1 MNYTPL
7 LPVAAL
13 VAATCALAT
22 PAIAQ
27 ALTSQDIGS
36 VGLTGS
42 SSLASGTWTLSGS
55 GADIWGTADSFRFSH
70 IGASGD
76 LDLKVRVA
84 SQTNTNAWAKAGLMI
99 RAHLGNRSPHVS
111 IFSTPAN
118 GVAVQSRAAEAGTST
133 GTTAA
138 SAGQPRWLRLTRVG
152 NLFTGYRST
161 DGTNWTVVGTR
172 TIALPSSVLIGLAV
186 TSHNNSA
193 LSTAT
198 FTDLNLVGGSTPP
211 PPPPSVTEIILDN
224 GHSGVT
230 FTGTWNTATSPTGY
244 VGTNYHHDNN
254 TGKGSK
260 KVRYAPN
267 LTAGVYAVSIRY
279 PAASSHS
286 ADVPVDVSHAQ
297 GLDPISIN
305 QKTGGG
311 VWHLLGNYRFNAG
324 TSGFVEIS
332 NSGTTG
338 RVVADAIRFTSISG
352 PSDVE
357 VKANGLVSWNTPDG
371 DGISCAECH
380 TPTGYDIAVFDFDQA
395 DLRRATAP
403 HLNDFHADRIFSY
416 ILQQRRDYPP
426 AGGLKDVETFRPF
439 QPGGIVLG
447 GATSSNR
454 VRDNA
459 FADYLAANFLL
470 AQAGN
475 TVDTL
480 AKANAALQQL
490 VAIDLMNFPT
500 GIPFNKWSESV
511 SRSGANEGGRVAEWL
526 PAIGQQPKPAN
537 LTQWRALVDAYVA
550 DPSDANFWAMFH
562 EMDTYLQPDPVNSAP
577 VIDPVVFAQQ
587 HAIFV
592 ANNAFAHNELNK
604 ARGLPQLQFT
614 NGIRPFPDQVG
625 KGTLLSFNW
634 EVGDQTKS
642 LINGGAIKFNEM
654 PLRNQN
660 SLFNGDGGYI
670 ERIDDQRIPWMWLG
684 LMQDPAMWHSGGSTA
699 TLSLEYLD
707 AELKPRDHR
716 MHAAFT
722 SIWLSANR
730 GMRPNSWFPPSRW
743 QDAGNVQNTN
753 LRHTTPF
760 LGYESYKNEEWDTG
774 TPAYATYKHWIANGY
789 RALALRQTADIIAN
803 GRHFNTDTLLNNMI
817 THVRNAI
824 NWADP
829 ANTTK
834 NNQIMDA
841 LAAAIAQYP
850 Q

>member
-1 MNYTPL
+1 MKPIPL
-7 LPVAAL
+7 FPVAAL
-13 VAATCALAT
+13 VASAFVPAVALA
-22 PAIAQ
+22 Q
-27 ALTSQDIGS
+27 SLTGQDIGA
-36 VGLTGS
+36 VGVAGS
-42 SSLASGTWTLSGS
+42 SSLANGTWTVAGS
-55 GADIWGTADSFRFSH
+55 GADIWGTGDAFRFVH
-70 IGASGD
+70 TTASGD

-99 RAHLGNRSPHVS
+99 RGHLGNRSPHVS
-111 IFSTPAN
+111 IFSSPSN
-118 GVAVQSRAAEAGTST
+118 GVAVQSRATEAGSST
-133 GTTAA
+133 GTTVSSVA
-138 SAGQPRWLRLTRVG
+138 QPRWLRLTRVG

-172 TIALPSSVLIGLAV
+172 TITLPNTVSIGLAV
-186 TSHNNSA
+186 TSHANTV
-193 LSTAT
+193 LSTVT
-198 FTDLNLVGGSTPP
+198 FADLNLGTTPP
-211 PPPPSVTEIILDN
+211 PVTETIVDN
-224 GHSGVT
+224 GSAGVT
-230 FTGTWNTATSPTGY
+230 VTGSWTTATSPTGFQ
-244 VGTNYHHDNN
+244 GTNYLHDNN
-254 TGKGSK
+254 AGKGTK
-260 KVRYAPN
+260 KVRYAPT
-267 LTAGVYAVSIRY
+267 LAAGVYAVSVRY
-279 PAASSHS
+279 PAASTHS
-286 ADVPVDVSHAQ
+286 DDVPVDVSHSQ

-305 QKTGGG
+305 QKTVGG
-311 VWHLLGNYRFNAG
+311 VWHLLGNYRFTAGNAG
-324 TSGFVEIS
+324 YVEIS
-332 NSGTTG
+332 NTGTSG
-338 RVVADAIRFTSISG
+338 RVVADAVKFTLISE

-371 DGISCAECH
+371 DGITCAQCH
-380 TPTGYDIAVFDFDQA
+380 TPTGYDIALFDFDQA

-426 AGGLKDVETFRPF
+426 VGGLKDVETFRPF

-447 GATSSNR
+447 GATSSHR

-470 AQAGN
+470 AQSGH
-475 TVDTL
+475 TIDTL
-480 AKANAALQQL
+480 AKANAALTQL
-490 VAIDLMNFPT
+490 VNVDLMNFPV
-500 GIPFNKWSESV
+500 GIAFNKWSESV

-537 LTQWRALVDAYVA
+537 LAQWNALVDAYVE

-562 EMDTYLQPDPVNSAP
+562 QMDTYLQPDPANSAP
-577 VIDPVVFAQQ
+577 VIDPIVYLQQ

-614 NGIRPFPDQVG
+614 NGVRPFPDQVNG
-625 KGTLLSFNW
+625 GTLLSFNW

-660 SLFNGDGGYI
+660 SLFNGDGGYV
-670 ERIDDQRIPWMWLG
+670 ERIDDQRLPWMWLG
-684 LMQDPAMWHSGGSTA
+684 LMQDPVMWHSGGSTA
-699 TLSLEYLD
+699 TLTLEYMD
-707 AELKPRDHR
+707 AEFKPRDHR
-716 MHAAFT
+716 MHAAFAA
-722 SIWLSANR
+722 IWLPANR
-730 GMRPNSWFPPSRW
+730 GMRPNSWNPPGRW
-743 QDAGNVQNTN
+743 SDMGAIQNMN

-760 LGYESYKNEEWDTG
+760 LGYDHYKAEEWDTG
-774 TPAYATYKHWIANGY
+774 TPAYATYKRWMANGY

-803 GRHFNTDTLLNNMI
+803 GRHFNTDTLLNNMVPY
-817 THVRNAI
+817 VRNAI

-829 ANTTK
+829 ANTTL